1 MPAGILARVI
11 VAVLAVVVAVL
22 LIPPVARIVGFPLSG
37 DVMLVLRV
45 CIAALAV
52 FYILKGR

>member
-1 MPAGILARVI
+1 MPGGILARVI
-11 VAVLAVVVAVL
+11 IAVLAVVVAVL